1 MQINTNYHF
10 SPVGG
15 ASGVKPATAVAKPAA
30 GPAPATE
37 DVASFPNATA
47 LNKALTQTPDIRADK
62 VARAKE
68 LVKQSDYPPAEMV
81 KKIGELLAD
90 HLSDR

>member
-10 SPVGG
+10 SPVE
-15 ASGVKPATAVAKPAA
+15 GVSATRSAAAKAAA

-37 DVASFPNATA
+37 DVASFPNANA
-47 LNKALTQTPDIRADK
+47 LNKALAQTPDIRADK

-90 HLSDR
+90 HLQNR

>member
-10 SPVGG
+10 SPVE
-15 ASGVKPATAVAKPAA
+15 GVNAVRPVAAKSAV

-47 LNKALTQTPDIRADK
+47 LNQALAQTPDIRADK

-81 KKIGELLAD
+81 KKIGELLAG
-90 HLSDR
+90 HLSNR

>member
-1 MQINTNYHF
+1 MQINTYYHF
-10 SPVGG
+10 SPVE
-15 ASGVKPATAVAKPAA
+15 GVNALPPVAPKSAV

-37 DVASFPNATA
+37 DVASFPSATA
-47 LNKALTQTPDIRADK
+47 LNQALAQTPDIRADE

-81 KKIGELLAD
+81 RKIGELLAG

>member
-10 SPVGG
+10 SPVNRVGE
-15 ASGVKPATAVAKPAA
+15 ASPAA
-30 GPAPATE
+30 FGANSAPAPSTE
-37 DVASFPNATA
+37 DVASFPDTKRLTEA
-47 LNKALTQTPDIRADK
+47 LFQTPDIRADK

-81 KKIGELLAD
+81 RKIGFLLAG
-90 HLSDR
+90 HLEK

>member
-15 ASGVKPATAVAKPAA
+15 ASGVKSAAAAAKPA
-30 GPAPATE
+30 PAPNPAAE
-37 DVASFPNATA
+37 DVASFPNVKA
-47 LNKALTQTPDIRADK
+47 LNEALAQAPAVRADQ
-62 VARAKE
+62 VARAKA

-81 KKIGELLAD
+81 KKMAELLAG

>member
-10 SPVGG
+10 SPVE
-15 ASGVKPATAVAKPAA
+15 GVNALRSVAPKSAV

-47 LNKALTQTPDIRADK
+47 LNQALANTPDIRADK
-62 VARAKE
+62 VARARE
-68 LVKQSDYPPAEMV
+68 LVNQSDYPPAEMV
-81 KKIGELLAD
+81 KKIGELLAG
-90 HLSDR
+90 HLSNR